1 MSAVAASQSSVVLGG
16 IDDSQQYEELQS
28 RETRRDLHRRRL
40 ALLCCK
46 FYLSCASSISV
57 IPSPLSTL
65 WTDVVGAS
73 LSLSAAVDA
82 AKVSS
87 LCRVDETMA
96 IYHSNT
102 PFAVGCFHSPAISMI
117 FPSSTSCQ
125 NMGRENMER
134 ERRVRRL
141 S

>member
-1 MSAVAASQSSVVLGG
+1 MSGVAGSQSSVVLGG
-16 IDDSQQYEELQS
+16 IDDSEEYEELQS
-28 RETRRDLHRRRL
+28 REEKRDLLRRRL
-40 ALLCCK
+40 ALLLCCK

-102 PFAVGCFHSPAISMI
+102 PSLLSVVFTVLP
-117 FPSSTSCQ
+117 FP
-125 NMGRENMER
+125 
-134 ERRVRRL
+134 
-141 S
+141 